1 MDIEHIEFTS
11 HNIRLD
17 NGSFTKPDTRYS
29 MDADESFV
37 SARRLLDTVFPG
49 DKNHYRLADLGCLE
63 GGFAVEFARMG
74 FQVLG
79 IEVREANIAACNYVK
94 ANTNLPNLEFIK
106 DDARNIA
113 KYGVFDVVFCKGLLY
128 HLDKPKEFLNT
139 LSAVTTKLLILQTH
153 FSTDTKKTDTKN
165 KEHRWFGIAR
175 KLLARVKRHILAF
188 GIARRLL
195 ARVKRHNPE
204 PAAKDGHWR
213 EFNLSELTENETLR
227 GRWYTEFANDEAFSK
242 RDSSKWSS
250 WDNRRSFWIQREYL
264 LQAIYD
270 VGFDLVLEG
279 FDSLGPNIAES
290 TLCGFYK
297 AESFGTFIG
306 IKTGKAAQNRVTC

>member
-1 MDIEHIEFTS
+1 MDTEHIEFTS

-17 NGSFTKPDTRYS
+17 NGSFTKPDVRYS
-29 MDADESFV
+29 MDANESFV

-113 KYGVFDVVFCKGLLY
+113 KYGRFDVVFCKGLLY

-139 LSAVTTKLLILQTH
+139 LSAVTAKLLILQTH
-153 FSTDTKKTDTKN
+153 FSTDTKN
-165 KEHRWFGIAR
+165 KEHRWSGIAR

-188 GIARRLL
+188 GIARKLL

-204 PAAKDGHWR
+204 PAAKYR

-242 RDSSKWSS
+242 RDSAKWSS

-270 VGFDLVLEG
+270 VGFDLVMEQ

-290 TLCGFYK
+290 MLCGLYK

-306 IKTGKAAQNRVTC
+306 IKTEKAAQNRVTW

>member
-1 MDIEHIEFTS
+1 MDIEFTS

-17 NGSFTKPDTRYS
+17 DGSLTKPDKRYS
-29 MDADESFV
+29 MDANESFL
-37 SARRLLDTVFPG
+37 SARRLLDSVFPG
-49 DKNHYRLADLGCLE
+49 DKHHYRLADLGCLE

-94 ANTNLPNLEFIK
+94 ANTNLPNLEFVK

-113 KYGVFDVVFCKGLLY
+113 KYGLFDVVFCSGLLY

-153 FSTDTKKTDTKN
+153 FSTDTRN
-165 KEHRWFGIAR
+165 NNHRWFGVARKLLAGVKRRILAFGVAR
-175 KLLARVKRHILAF
+175 KLLARVKRNNL
-188 GIARRLL
+188 
-195 ARVKRHNPE
+195 E
-204 PAAKDGHWR
+204 PITKFR
-213 EFNLSELTENETLR
+213 EFNLSELTENERLR

-242 RDSSKWSS
+242 RDAAKWSS

-270 VGFDLVLEG
+270 AGFDIVLEQ
-279 FDSLGPNIAES
+279 FDGLGPNIAET

-297 AESFGTFIG
+297 FETYGAFIG
-306 IKTGKAAQNRVTC
+306 IKMEQAAQKYKVLTVSL

>member
-1 MDIEHIEFTS
+1 MDTEHIEFTS

-17 NGSFTKPDTRYS
+17 NGSFTKPDMRYS
-29 MDADESFV
+29 IDAHGWIV

-63 GGFAVEFARMG
+63 GGLAVEFARMG

-79 IEVREANIAACNYVK
+79 VEVREANIAACNYVK

-113 KYGVFDVVFCKGLLY
+113 KYGVFDVVICCGLLY

-153 FSTDTKKTDTKN
+153 FSMDTKKTDPKN

-175 KLLARVKRHILAF
+175 KPLASVESY
-188 GIARRLL
+188 
-195 ARVKRHNPE
+195 NPE
-204 PAAKDGHWR
+204 PADK
-213 EFNLSELTENETLR
+213 FNLSELTENEMLR

-242 RDSSKWSS
+242 RDSAKWSS

-264 LQAIYD
+264 LQAIHD
-270 VGFDLVLEG
+270 VGFDLVMEQY
-279 FDSLGPNIAES
+279 DSLGPNIVES
-290 TLCGFYK
+290 MLCGSYK
-297 AESFGTFIG
+297 AESRGTFIG
-306 IKTGKAAQNRVTC
+306 IKTEKAAQNRVTC

>member
-29 MDADESFV
+29 MDADEWFV
-37 SARRLLDTVFPG
+37 SARRVLDTVFPG
-49 DKNHYRLADLGCLE
+49 AKNHYRLADLGCLE

-175 KLLARVKRHILAF
+175 KLLARVKRH
-188 GIARRLL
+188 
-195 ARVKRHNPE
+195 NPE
-204 PAAKDGHWR
+204 PAAKYR

-242 RDSSKWSS
+242 RDSAKWSS

-290 TLCGFYK
+290 TLCGLYK

-306 IKTGKAAQNRVTC
+306 IKTHARV

>member
-1 MDIEHIEFTS
+1 MDTEHIEFTS

-17 NGSFTKPDTRYS
+17 NGSFTKPDVGYS
-29 MDADESFV
+29 MDANASFV

-165 KEHRWFGIAR
+165 REHRWLGIVRKPLARVKRDILAFGIAR
-175 KLLARVKRHILAF
+175 KLLARVKE
-188 GIARRLL
+188 
-195 ARVKRHNPE
+195 HNPE
-204 PAAKDGHWR
+204 PAAKYR
-213 EFNLSELTENETLR
+213 EFNLSELTENEMLR

-242 RDSSKWSS
+242 RDSARWAS

-270 VGFDLVLEG
+270 VGFDLVLEQ

-290 TLCGFYK
+290 TLSGFYK
-297 AESFGTFIG
+297 AETYGAFIG
-306 IKTGKAAQNRVTC
+306 IKTEKAGQNRVTS

>member
-1 MDIEHIEFTS
+1 MDTEHIEFTA
-11 HNIRLD
+11 HNIHLD
-17 NGSFTKPDTRYS
+17 NGSSTKPDMRYL
-29 MDADESFV
+29 MDADGWFV

-49 DKNHYRLADLGCLE
+49 NKNHYRLADLGCLE

-79 IEVREANIAACNYVK
+79 VEVREANIAACNYVK

-113 KYGVFDVVFCKGLLY
+113 KYGVFDVVFCCGLLY

-165 KEHRWFGIAR
+165 KEHEWFGIGR
-175 KLLARVKRHILAF
+175 KLLARVKRHILPF
-188 GIARRLL
+188 GIARKLL
-195 ARVKRHNPE
+195 ARVQRHNPE
-204 PAAKDGHWR
+204 PADK
-213 EFNLSELTENETLR
+213 FNLSELTENETLK

-242 RDSSKWSS
+242 RDSAKWSS

-264 LQAIYD
+264 LQAIHD
-270 VGFDLVLEG
+270 VGFDLVMEQ
-279 FDSLGPNIAES
+279 FDSLGPNIAENM
-290 TLCGFYK
+290 LCGFYK
-297 AESFGTFIG
+297 AESRGTFIG

>member
-1 MDIEHIEFTS
+1 MDTEHIEFTS

-17 NGSFTKPDTRYS
+17 NGSFTKPDLGHS
-29 MDADESFV
+29 MDADEWFV

-94 ANTNLPNLEFIK
+94 ANTNLPNLEFVK

-128 HLDKPKEFLNT
+128 HLDEPKEFLNT

-153 FSTDTKKTDTKN
+153 FSTDTKTKN

-175 KLLARVKRHILAF
+175 KLLARVKRH
-188 GIARRLL
+188 
-195 ARVKRHNPE
+195 NPE
-204 PAAKDGHWR
+204 TAAKYR

-242 RDSSKWSS
+242 RDSAKWSS

-270 VGFDLVLEG
+270 VGFDLVMEQ
-279 FDSLGPNIAES
+279 FDSLRPNIAES
-290 TLCGFYK
+290 MLCGVYK
-297 AESFGTFIG
+297 AETFGTFIG
-306 IKTGKAAQNRVTC
+306 IKTEKAAQNRVT

>member
-1 MDIEHIEFTS
+1 MDTEQIEFTS

-17 NGSFTKPDTRYS
+17 NGSFTKRDVGYS
-29 MDADESFV
+29 MDANASFV

-79 IEVREANIAACNYVK
+79 IEVREANMAACNYVK

-113 KYGVFDVVFCKGLLY
+113 KYGVFDVVFCSGLLY

-153 FSTDTKKTDTKN
+153 FSTDTTKN
-165 KEHRWFGIAR
+165 KEHRWFDIAR
-175 KLLARVKRHILAF
+175 KLQAKVKRRILAF
-188 GIARRLL
+188 GIGRKFL
-195 ARVKRHNPE
+195 APVKKHNPE
-204 PAAKDGHWR
+204 PAAKFR

-270 VGFDLVLEG
+270 VGFDLVLEQ
-279 FDSLGPNIAES
+279 FDNLAPNIAES

-297 AESFGTFIG
+297 AETYGAFIG
-306 IKTGKAAQNRVTC
+306 IKTEKAAQNRVTS

>member
-1 MDIEHIEFTS
+1 
-11 HNIRLD
+11 
-17 NGSFTKPDTRYS
+17 
-29 MDADESFV
+29 
-37 SARRLLDTVFPG
+37 VFPG

-195 ARVKRHNPE
+195 PRVKRHNPE

>member
-1 MDIEHIEFTS
+1 
-11 HNIRLD
+11 
-17 NGSFTKPDTRYS
+17 
-29 MDADESFV
+29 
-37 SARRLLDTVFPG
+37 
-49 DKNHYRLADLGCLE
+49 
-63 GGFAVEFARMG
+63 
-74 FQVLG
+74 
-79 IEVREANIAACNYVK
+79 
-94 ANTNLPNLEFIK
+94 
-106 DDARNIA
+106 
-113 KYGVFDVVFCKGLLY
+113 VVFCKGLLY
-128 HLDKPKEFLNT
+128 HLDKPKEFLNA
-139 LSAVTTKLLILQTH
+139 LAAVTTKLLILQTH

-175 KLLARVKRHILAF
+175 KLLARM
-188 GIARRLL
+188 
-195 ARVKRHNPE
+195 KRHNPE
-204 PAAKDGHWR
+204 PAAKYR

-242 RDSSKWSS
+242 RDSSKWAS

-306 IKTGKAAQNRVTC
+306 IKTGKAAKNRVTC

>member
-113 KYGVFDVVFCKGLLY
+113 KYGLFDVVFCSGLLY

-175 KLLARVKRHILAF
+175 KPLARVKRHILAF
-188 GIARRLL
+188 GIARKLL

-204 PAAKDGHWR
+204 PAARYR
-213 EFNLSELTENETLR
+213 EFDLSELTENEALR

-242 RDSSKWSS
+242 RDSAKWAS

-270 VGFDLVLEG
+270 VGFDVVLEQ
-279 FDSLGPNIAES
+279 FDGLGPNIAES
-290 TLCGFYK
+290 TLSGFYK
-297 AESFGTFIG
+297 AESYGAFIG
-306 IKTGKAAQNRVTC
+306 IKTGKEAQNRVTW

>member
-1 MDIEHIEFTS
+1 MDTEHIEFTS

-17 NGSFTKPDTRYS
+17 NGSFTKPDVRYS
-29 MDADESFV
+29 MDANESFV

-153 FSTDTKKTDTKN
+153 FSTDTKN
-165 KEHRWFGIAR
+165 KEHRR
-175 KLLARVKRHILAF
+175 F

-204 PAAKDGHWR
+204 PAAKYR

-270 VGFDLVLEG
+270 VGFDLVMEQ

-290 TLCGFYK
+290 MLCGVYK

-306 IKTGKAAQNRVTC
+306 IKTEKAAQNRVTW

>member
-1 MDIEHIEFTS
+1 MDTEHIEFTA

-17 NGSFTKPDTRYS
+17 DGSFTKPDNGGIPWT
-29 MDADESFV
+29 AIAWFV

-49 DKNHYRLADLGCLE
+49 DKNHFRLADLGCLE

-79 IEVREANIAACNYVK
+79 VEVREANIAACNYVK

-113 KYGVFDVVFCKGLLY
+113 KYGVFDVVFCCGLLY

-175 KLLARVKRHILAF
+175 KPLARVKRYD
-188 GIARRLL
+188 
-195 ARVKRHNPE
+195 PE
-204 PAAKDGHWR
+204 PADK
-213 EFNLSELTENETLR
+213 FNLSELTENETLR

-242 RDSSKWSS
+242 RDSVKWGS

-264 LQAIYD
+264 LQAIHD
-270 VGFDLVLEG
+270 AGFDLVMEQ

-290 TLCGFYK
+290 MLCGSYK
-297 AESFGTFIG
+297 AESRGTFIG
-306 IKTGKAAQNRVTC
+306 IKTGESSAKA

>member
-1 MDIEHIEFTS
+1 MDTEHIEFTS

-29 MDADESFV
+29 MDADEWFV

-175 KLLARVKRHILAF
+175 KLLARVKR
-188 GIARRLL
+188 R
-195 ARVKRHNPE
+195 NPE
-204 PAAKDGHWR
+204 PAARYR

-242 RDSSKWSS
+242 RDSSKWAS
-250 WDNRRSFWIQREYL
+250 WDNRRSFWIQREHL

-270 VGFDLVLEG
+270 VGFDLVLEQ

-290 TLCGFYK
+290 MLCGVYK
-297 AESFGTFIG
+297 AETFGTFIG
-306 IKTGKAAQNRVTC
+306 IKTEKAAQNRVTW